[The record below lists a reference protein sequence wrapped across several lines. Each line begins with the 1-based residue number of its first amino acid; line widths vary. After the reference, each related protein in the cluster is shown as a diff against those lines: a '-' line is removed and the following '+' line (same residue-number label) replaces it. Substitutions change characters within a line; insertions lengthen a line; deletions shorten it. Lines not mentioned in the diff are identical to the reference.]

1 MSASTRTYLLAVVGL
16 STVLWD
22 LGFNLGAFG
31 TIFFDKLFFVW
42 VACTTILIGSL
53 FVPAKKRPFGPFG
66 AVVMT
71 LPTIWLILQVW
82 DTLSIN
88 EAEIIDIDIAIFV
101 IAIVVTVLSLPYV
114 ARILISV
121 TVSES
126 LSIKSRKLQT
136 AVIAIAV
143 AAGLTGYFVGTNNHL
158 FLTCQDFKVSGN
170 DLPANCR
177 PETK

>member
-16 STVLWD
+16 TTVLWD
-22 LGFNLGAFG
+22 LGFTLGAFG
-31 TIFFDKLFFVW
+31 TIFFEKLFFVW
-42 VACTTILIGSL
+42 VACTSILIGSL
-53 FVPAKKRPFGPFG
+53 FVPSKKRPFGPFG
-66 AVVMT
+66 AVVMA
-71 LPTIWLILQVW
+71 LPTIWLIMQVW
-82 DTLSIN
+82 ENVSPIQPK
-88 EAEIIDIDIAIFV
+88 IIDIDIVILV
-101 IAIVVTVLSLPYV
+101 IAIVITVLSLPYV

-126 LSIKSRKLQT
+126 LSIQSRKLQT
-136 AVIAIAV
+136 AVIIISLV
-143 AAGLTGYFVGTNNHL
+143 AGLTGFFVGANNYL

>member
-1 MSASTRTYLLAVVGL
+1 MSASIRTYLLTVVGL
-16 STVLWD
+16 STILWD

-31 TIFFDKLFFVW
+31 AIFFDKLFFVW

-53 FVPAKKRPFGPFG
+53 FVPSKKRPFGPFG
-66 AVVMT
+66 AVVLA
-71 LPTIWLILQVW
+71 LPTIWLIMQVW
-82 DTLSIN
+82 ENVSPIKTKIV
-88 EAEIIDIDIAIFV
+88 DIDVVILL
-101 IAIVVTVLSLPYV
+101 IAIVVSTLSLPYV

-126 LSIKSRKLQT
+126 LSIQSRKLQM
-136 AVIAIAV
+136 AVITIAMV
-143 AAGLTGYFVGTNNHL
+143 AGLTGFFVGANNYL

-177 PETK
+177 PEAK